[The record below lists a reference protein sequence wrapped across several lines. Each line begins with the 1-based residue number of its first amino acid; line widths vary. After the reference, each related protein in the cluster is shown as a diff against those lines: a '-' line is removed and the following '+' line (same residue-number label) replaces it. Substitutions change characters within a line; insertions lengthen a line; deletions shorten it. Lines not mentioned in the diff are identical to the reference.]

1 MSTMAENVIAVGAKN
16 RHPMPEKSQYDSWQS
31 RMVLYIQG
39 EGHVVKQYI
48 QMKWAQ
54 NLEWFKEK
62 MLLAEFQEAG
72 VILDEEELAFLADTW
87 ERVDLGAYV
96 QALTTTTIFQMND
109 IDAINSD
116 YDEAPTTSAVFM
128 ANLTSYVLNVL
139 IEVPNYNNYQDNNV
153 IDQSVQEM

>member
-31 RMVLYIQG
+31 RMVLYIQGLVVPTFCPSDDLIESLNKEMAFISTSVTSRYPQTNNQVRTSSNLRNQATIQDG

-96 QALTTTTIFQMND
+96 QALTTTTIFQM
-109 IDAINSD
+109 
-116 YDEAPTTSAVFM
+116 
-128 ANLTSYVLNVL
+128 
-139 IEVPNYNNYQDNNV
+139 
-153 IDQSVQEM
+153 